1 MALQVRSKAVMYRIG
16 TLLIPLILMFDAS
29 LKTYEEN
36 IAFLQKS
43 SNPTVQLHL
52 QLQLRHGTKNTIDVA
67 LQTNKNCLVPRR
79 TLPGSYLR
87 KISVYRWGG
96 GFYDWGKIGEKR
108 NLSVAIFHLFRY
120 KYWKVRFKY
129 GANECLK
136 IEWNMFYR
144 CGLRHF
150 V

>member
-1 MALQVRSKAVMYRIG
+1 MASKKESSHVKDWYIAYTPYINFWH
-16 TLLIPLILMFDAS
+16 LF
-29 LKTYEEN
+29 EN
-36 IAFLQKS
+36 IWGKYCISSKS
-43 SNPTVQLHL
+43 SNPTVQPYL